1 MAKKSLEGSPKPL
14 TRIDKNI
21 LIQLQANGRI
31 SYVDLA
37 DEVGLST
44 SACIERVR
52 RLERSG
58 YIKSYTAILDPV
70 LLDAPILV
78 YVEVTLEK
86 IAADSFTKFGRAVLD
101 LPQILEC
108 HMVSGNFDYLLKI
121 RIKNMPSYRELLGR
135 ILQNLPGIRDTNSYV
150 VMDEIKETYQLQL

>member
-1 MAKKSLEGSPKPL
+1 MTKTSLPNSPKPL

-21 LIQLQANGRI
+21 LTQLQANGRI

-37 DEVGLST
+37 AEVGLST

-52 RLERSG
+52 RLERGG
-58 YIKSYTAILDPV
+58 YIKGYTALLNPV

-86 IAADSFTKFGRAVLD
+86 VAADAFTEFGRAVLD

-121 RIKNMPSYRELLGR
+121 RIRNMPSYRDLLGR
-135 ILQNLPGIRDTNSYV
+135 ILQELPGIRDTNSYV
-150 VMDEIKETYQLQL
+150 VMDELKETCQLQL